1 MRNNSD
7 ESIIQLYQS
16 RSEIAISETKNKYGK
31 LIFAVANGIIQ
42 NSADAEECENDTYI
56 GLWNSIPPE
65 HPKNLK
71 AYCAKIARNSALK
84 KLEYLCAEKRDRS
97 KTLSY
102 EYLLDELGELSI
114 VKEEITE
121 TQLSEDL
128 NMFMEEL
135 KDRDRKIFV
144 LRYWYLLA
152 VREVASECNVSE
164 NQVKTILF
172 RTRNKLKDWLIERGY
187 FNE

>member
-31 LIFAVANGIIQ
+31 LIYAVANGIIQ
-42 NSADAEECENDTYI
+42 NSADAEECENDTYV

-65 HPKNLK
+65 QPSNLK
-71 AYCAKIARNSALK
+71 AYCAKIARNYALK
-84 KLEYLCAEKRDRS
+84 KLEYYFAEKRDRR
-97 KTLSY
+97 KTVSY
-102 EYLLDELGELSI
+102 ESLLEELGELTI
-114 VKEEITE
+114 IEKEVAE

-128 NMFMEEL
+128 NIFMASL
-135 KDRDRKIFV
+135 KERDRKIFV
-144 LRYWYLLA
+144 LRYWYMLPIS
-152 VREVASECNVSE
+152 EVATECCVSE
-164 NQVKTILF
+164 NHVKTILF
-172 RTRNKLKDWLIERGY
+172 RTRKKLKGWLIERGY